1 MSDLRTIGAERQL
14 FEFYLLNGG
23 SFSGCLGVHNAQI
36 AVAAQQHRL
45 QEILATK
52 AESDHYSSLLE
63 HVANE
68 LASRHADWESGLSPE
83 TLRLFDPPEK
93 RRNYLTIQNVLAD
106 LRLRERAEL
115 GRAFAET
122 SQRVGGQGFV
132 FKTARLD
139 SRPEWIYVFGASRN
153 IDRGELLSKNM
164 RALMGASLA
173 YYRKPKGIIIVD
185 RDRVSYEVGMS
196 SPGFVPT
203 SEMKELGHKLF
214 SHLRETHTNLA
225 LVPHTS

>member
-1 MSDLRTIGAERQL
+1 M
-14 FEFYLLNGG
+14 
-23 SFSGCLGVHNAQI
+23 GVHNAQI

-52 AESDHYSSLLE
+52 AESDHYSGLLE

-68 LASRHADWESGLSPE
+68 LASRHADWDSGLSPE
-83 TLRLFDPPEK
+83 ILRLFDPPEK
-93 RRNYLTIQNVLAD
+93 RRNYLTIQNVLAV

-164 RALMGASLA
+164 PALMGASLA

-203 SEMKELGHKLF
+203 SEMKELGQKLF

-225 LVPHTS
+225 LVPNIS